1 MTPLVTP
8 KRVALGLGL
17 FLAVLIGAGLLADVR
32 KLQTAL
38 ASYPLW
44 RLLPACAL
52 VLGNYA
58 LRTVRF
64 RRYLQQLGL
73 QLSWPEAWLTFV
85 SGFLFTVTPGK
96 MGEIAKGWLVHQ
108 RHGSSITGVATV
120 VVAERFTDVVGLL
133 ALAAVGVA
141 QYGAHAGLFV
151 GVLGLCAVFLAL
163 VGHPALLPAL
173 LTRLQPL
180 LGRWSLLAKVLQTAH
195 HVHATLRQLTTP
207 RLLLSATALAALAW
221 FCEAVAFRV
230 LLDGLDAGAGL
241 GVAIVVYAMATLFG
255 AVSMLPGGV
264 GSTEAVMVA
273 LLLQPSLG
281 LGLDLAE
288 ATLATLLIRFCT
300 LWFGVGCGALALAA
314 WRRLLPPAVSPSAA
328 PQP

>member
-1 MTPLVTP
+1 MNHLLTP
-8 KRVALGLGL
+8 RRFALGLGL
-17 FLAVLIGAGLLADVR
+17 FLAMLIAAGLVADVQ
-32 KLQTAL
+32 KLQEAL
-38 ASYPLW
+38 AAYPLW
-44 RLLPACAL
+44 RLLPACGL

-58 LRTVRF
+58 LRTARF
-64 RRYLQQLGL
+64 RRYLQQLDL
-73 QLSWPEAWLTFV
+73 QLSWPEAALTFV

-108 RHGSSITGVATV
+108 RHGSSISAVATV

-151 GVLGLCAVFLAL
+151 GVLALCALFLL
-163 VGHPALLPAL
+163 VVAHPRLLPTVLAQ
-173 LTRLQPL
+173 LQPR
-180 LGRWSLLAKVLQTAH
+180 LGRWALLGKVLDTAH
-195 HVHATLRQLTTP
+195 HVHSTLRLLTTP
-207 RLLLSATALAALAW
+207 KLLASATALAALAW

-300 LWFGVGCGALALAA
+300 LWFGVGCGALALAG
-314 WRRLLPPAVSPSAA
+314 WRQLPPDTTQ
-328 PQP
+328 PQ